1 VDLLTGARGDF
12 FLFPNFVRWPLA
24 LCRHSA
30 VVVHDL
36 SYIHST
42 ATMTSRLRTFL
53 ARKVPAS
60 MARSDLVFTPSATIR
75 KELLDE
81 YRLDPARV
89 IVASPAAD
97 GSAYFPRSAPQCV
110 PVLDEYSLRWRK
122 FILFVGTIEP
132 RKNIERLLDAY
143 GRLSADL
150 RADFPLVLAGGKGWV
165 DDAIYRKLQDLR
177 REGLDLRLLGYVPL
191 ERLPFLYSS
200 CAVFAFPSLYEG
212 FGMPL
217 LEAMACGAPA
227 VTSSISSLPEVA
239 GDAGILVD
247 PLDSGAIAA
256 GIERVLRDADL
267 AERMR
272 AAGLRQAG
280 KFSWE
285 ASAEVVLAAMESIL
299 DGPGKGTAKR

>member
-1 VDLLTGARGDF
+1 
-12 FLFPNFVRWPLA
+12 
-24 LCRHSA
+24 
-30 VVVHDL
+30 
-36 SYIHST
+36 
-42 ATMTSRLRTFL
+42 
-53 ARKVPAS
+53 
-60 MARSDLVFTPSATIR
+60 MARSDLVFAPSATIR
-75 KELLDE
+75 NELLGE
-81 YRLDPARV
+81 YHLDPAKV

-97 GSAYFPRSAPQCV
+97 SSAYFPRPAPQCA

-247 PLDSGAIAA
+247 PFDTGAIAA
-256 GIERVLRDADL
+256 GIELVLRDGEL